1 MNLIAAF
8 LAWLASLLYGPS
20 LLEVEHAK
28 SAAAVAAA
36 RASMTREDPPPPPRP
51 RVACEK
57 CQDAGWIRIDAK
69 TRRQCDC
76 GSGASPTSARP
87 ATP

>member
-1 MNLIAAF
+1 MQLIAAF

-20 LLEVEHAK
+20 MLEVEHAR

-36 RASMTREDPPPPPRP
+36 RASMTREEPPPRP

-57 CQDAGWIRIDAK
+57 CQDSGWIRIDAT

-87 ATP
+87 AKP